1 MTLQFGAS
9 LTDDTKSVNYDRNT
23 FIIQTTGQQRRP
35 KNGFGAFTHPTNSV
49 PTIFLSINIVSKF
62 YYVLSTSKT
71 FFSSLMMKTLD

>member
-1 MTLQFGAS
+1 MLQFGAP
-9 LTDDTKSVNYDRNT
+9 LIDDTRSVNYNRNT
-23 FIIQTTGQQRRP
+23 FIIQATGRQRRP

-62 YYVLSTSKT
+62 DNVLSTSKN